1 MVRRHLGCGPGLG
14 RVGGRMDD
22 VMTRCGEVT
31 ELRGQAFCTAI
42 HRPRSFRTP
51 VALRVGSYGFPENPT
66 LQPPQPPLVDQP

>member
-1 MVRRHLGCGPGLG
+1 
-14 RVGGRMDD
+14 
-22 VMTRCGEVT
+22 MTRCGEVT
-31 ELRGQAFCTAI
+31 ELRGQASCTAI